1 MSCKPKNTVL
11 YAKVKSEVKKRV
23 NRWPSAYA
31 SGQLVQ
37 EYKRRGGKYQCGKKN
52 SNKTPKTPKTP
63 NKSESGLARWFKE
76 KWIDICTGKPCGRK
90 NPKERKYPYCRPSRR
105 VNKSTPKTSKELTA
119 SEKKKRCAKKRKL
132 KKKTMGKS
140 LFGNSSLVGNS
151 SLFTSIMEVF

>member
-31 SGQLVQ
+31 SGQLVH

-52 SNKTPKTPKTP
+52 SNKNS

-119 SEKKKRCAKKRKL
+119 PEKKKRCAKKRKL
-132 KKKTMGKS
+132 KKKTMGNSFFGTRS
-140 LFGNSSLVGNS
+140 LFG
-151 SLFTSIMEVF
+151 SIMEVF